1 MSEYNFLED
10 IEEGIKASDQAE
22 QNVNEIAELISALEQ
37 SIKTKYDL
45 ELKKRNAV
53 DINSIM
59 NSFNSLSKT
68 ANPETIFS
76 LSSGSSSLDIMS
88 IKLEDKGYPVKLSYD
103 GQNYFCENLTALQ
116 RAISK
121 LLKTAYF
128 GKKIKKLIS
137 DWFLF

>member
-22 QNVNEIAELISALEQ
+22 QNVNEITGLITALEG
-37 SIKTKYDL
+37 SIKTKYNL

-53 DINSIM
+53 DLNNIINSF

-68 ANPETIFS
+68 TNPETIFS
-76 LSSGSSSLDIMS
+76 LSSDSSSLDIMS

-103 GQNYFCENLTALQ
+103 GQNYFV
-116 RAISK
+116 
-121 LLKTAYF
+121 KT
-128 GKKIKKLIS
+128 
-137 DWFLF
+137 

>member
-137 DWFLF
+137 D

>member
-68 ANPETIFS
+68 ANPEHMKTNAEVDFEISAQDMEVLKNFKKIES
-76 LSSGSSSLDIMS
+76 YGASSGF
-88 IKLEDKGYPVKLSYD
+88 PVY
-103 GQNYFCENLTALQ
+103 G
-116 RAISK
+116 
-121 LLKTAYF
+121 
-128 GKKIKKLIS
+128 GKM
-137 DWFLF
+137 

>member
-22 QNVNEIAELISALEQ
+22 QNVNEIAELIAALEQ

-59 NSFNSLSKT
+59 NTFNSLSKT
-68 ANPETIFS
+68 TNPETIFS

-137 DWFLF
+137 D

>member
-22 QNVNEIAELISALEQ
+22 QNVNEITGLITALEG
-37 SIKTKYDL
+37 SIKTKYNL

-53 DINSIM
+53 DLNNIINSF

-68 ANPETIFS
+68 TNPETIFS
-76 LSSGSSSLDIMS
+76 LSSDSSSLDIMS

-116 RAISK
+116 RAISN

-128 GKKIKKLIS
+128 GKKIKKLTS
-137 DWFLF
+137 D

>member
-22 QNVNEIAELISALEQ
+22 QNVNEIAELITALEQ

-59 NSFNSLSKT
+59 NTFNSLSKT
-68 ANPETIFS
+68 TNPETIFS

-137 DWFLF
+137 D

>member
-22 QNVNEIAELISALEQ
+22 QNVNEITGLITALEE
-37 SIKTKYDL
+37 SIKTKYNL

-53 DINSIM
+53 DINNII

-68 ANPETIFS
+68 TNPETIFS
-76 LSSGSSSLDIMS
+76 LSSDSSSLDIMS

-116 RAISK
+116 RAISN

-128 GKKIKKLIS
+128 GKKIKKLTS
-137 DWFLF
+137 D